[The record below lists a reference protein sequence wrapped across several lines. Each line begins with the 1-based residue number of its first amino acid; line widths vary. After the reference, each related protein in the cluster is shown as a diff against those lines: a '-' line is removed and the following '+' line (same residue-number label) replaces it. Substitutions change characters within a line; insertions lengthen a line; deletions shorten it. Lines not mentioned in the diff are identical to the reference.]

1 MVTHTKTVFFFP
13 PCWSGKKYPSI
24 YLCTLL
30 FVNQMAWWHFP
41 VAFLHLWNFLMNV
54 NSGGGSVSTFKR
66 SNTWPEVVLGVG
78 GRQRRLTFTISFR
91 SHSGYRE
98 GFECTVSVVVRL
110 QRFHCQ
116 GKKKNITTKN
126 AVWLVHLW
134 HCTACTMLYV
144 SCVLSVLSLTRFK
157 KAFYLQQTEN
167 EETLEMTSPT
177 PRL

>member
-24 YLCTLL
+24 YLCALL

-116 GKKKNITTKN
+116 GKKKKKYYYKKCRVTCDI
-126 AVWLVHLW
+126 VQLVQC
-134 HCTACTMLYV
+134 CTLVVFYQ
-144 SCVLSVLSLTRFK
+144 
-157 KAFYLQQTEN
+157 FYLWQY
-167 EETLEMTSPT
+167 LK
-177 PRL
+177 RLFIFNRQKMKKH